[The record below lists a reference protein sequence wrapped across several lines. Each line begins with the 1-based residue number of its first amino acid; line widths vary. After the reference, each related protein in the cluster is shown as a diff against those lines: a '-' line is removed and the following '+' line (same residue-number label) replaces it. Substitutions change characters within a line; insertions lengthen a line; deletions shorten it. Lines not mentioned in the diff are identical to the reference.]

1 MGLKFEYKPGQT
13 PLEEDEIEGLLL
25 KTISTQGELDQIEQ
39 QNIEKGILWSI
50 NQKPKPVDILTEG
63 FIKKLHVQMF
73 GEVWSWAGKFRQTNK
88 NIGSEWPK
96 IAIDLKQLLEDTAFM
111 IKNNTYDPDEIVI
124 RFKHRLVCIHCFP
137 NGNGRH
143 SRIMADILAEKLLKI
158 EQYTWGLE
166 NIVRAGE
173 TRDNYISVLRQADR
187 GNFSPLI
194 EFARS

>member
-1 MGLKFEYKPGQT
+1 MGLKFEYKPEQT

-25 KTISTQGELDQIEQ
+25 KTVSTQGELDQIEQ

-50 NQKPKPVDILTEG
+50 NQKPKPEDILTER

-88 NIGSEWPK
+88 NIGSEWFK
-96 IAIDLKQLLEDTAFM
+96 ISIDLKKLLEDTAFR
-111 IKNNTYDPDEIVI
+111 IEHNTYGPDEIVI
-124 RFKHRLVCIHCFP
+124 RFKHRLVSIHCFP

-143 SRIMADILAEKLLKI
+143 SRIMADVLAEKLLKI

-187 GNFSPLI
+187 GNFAPLI